1 MAGMVIGR
9 VDSQCALNELRQQ
22 PTNHCATLKII
33 AQKCLENLSGRKF
46 KALCL
51 RGGLPA
57 RSRFAAFTW

>member
-33 AQKCLENLSGRKF
+33 AQKMLGKSERK
-46 KALCL
+46 KI
-51 RGGLPA
+51 
-57 RSRFAAFTW
+57 